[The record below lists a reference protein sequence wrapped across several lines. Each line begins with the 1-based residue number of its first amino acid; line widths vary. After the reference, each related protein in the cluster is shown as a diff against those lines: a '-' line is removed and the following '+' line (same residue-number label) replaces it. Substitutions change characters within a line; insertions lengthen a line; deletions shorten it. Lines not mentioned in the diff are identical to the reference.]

1 MRIKK
6 KIQKRKILKIIITTC
21 HTPSADNLDE
31 NKNPGIVWNISEAVT
46 SEAQGGLKGEHTG
59 RIGVKTE
66 SVITSWQ
73 NLSDVSPV

>member
-31 NKNPGIVWNISEAVT
+31 NKNPGIV
-46 SEAQGGLKGEHTG
+46 
-59 RIGVKTE
+59 
-66 SVITSWQ
+66 
-73 NLSDVSPV
+73 